1 MIILQLEN
9 QNNFKLNKFKL
20 AIFLFLF
27 TCIWNNTEKK
37 WLQKHTKLNITI
49 KNYIKIEKIIK
60 DFVFT

>member
-27 TCIWNNTEKK
+27 TCIWNNTGKK
-37 WLQKHTKLNITI
+37 MITETYKIKYHNKKL
-49 KNYIKIEKIIK
+49 Y
-60 DFVFT
+60 